1 MPPIVTK
8 ARIAGNAIVP
18 PPPAVTAA
26 PPPTSKPFVKVTNLP
41 GLSVPMFNV
50 ANRWFKSVVCNTPI
64 VVVPAAFTCKPMAS
78 VHTVLSCGVLI
89 VNTAETVT
97 DTGE

>member
-1 MPPIVTK
+1 MVTK
-8 ARIAGNAIVP
+8 PRIAGNAIVP
-18 PPPAVTAA
+18 PPPPSTTE
-26 PPPTSKPFVKVTNLP
+26 PPPTNTPFVKVTNLP

-50 ANRWFKSVVCNTPI
+50 ANFWFRSVVCNTPI
-64 VVVPAAFTCKPMAS
+64 VVVPASSTCKPTAS